1 MPISARSVIQST
13 VAFLLVGFAVLIVI
27 VGMTFWLGER
37 AQVYFDQANGARDM
51 RSAVVELRNA
61 VQTAESGQRGFMF
74 TGNEIYLAPYDTAKA
89 QGQRQLGALQHL
101 LAPFPDTDVP
111 LQRLTALIA
120 EKFDEMDQTITLKRA
135 RRDAEALALFRTN
148 RGKALMD
155 EANVFLSS
163 IIRNADEGLTLGIGQ
178 QRENATRLRWV
189 SIVGGLLIVLV
200 VAGVTATTLRY
211 SQEIAQTRDEVR
223 ILNASLERRVESRTA
238 ELSRARDRAEV
249 LLSEVNHRV
258 ANSLM
263 MVASLVRLQSN
274 AIADKGAKYALSETE
289 SRIRAISEV
298 HKRLYTS
305 GDVRLVALD
314 DYLAGLLKQLEISMR
329 AEGYGAALRSSLEPH
344 QLNTDASVSLGVVLN
359 EWVTNAFKYAYPD
372 GAGEVRVS
380 LKANGKGQGELTVE
394 DHGVGRNSGAV
405 QGTGLGSRLVNA
417 MASNM
422 GAQVQYVDLQP
433 GTSARLTFPLAAA

>member
-1 MPISARSVIQST
+1 
-13 VAFLLVGFAVLIVI
+13 
-27 VGMTFWLGER
+27 
-37 AQVYFDQANGARDM
+37 
-51 RSAVVELRNA
+51 
-61 VQTAESGQRGFMF
+61 
-74 TGNEIYLAPYDTAKA
+74 
-89 QGQRQLGALQHL
+89 
-101 LAPFPDTDVP
+101 
-111 LQRLTALIA
+111 
-120 EKFDEMDQTITLKRA
+120 
-135 RRDAEALALFRTN
+135 
-148 RGKALMD
+148 
-155 EANVFLSS
+155 
-163 IIRNADEGLTLGIGQ
+163 
-178 QRENATRLRWV
+178 
-189 SIVGGLLIVLV
+189 
-200 VAGVTATTLRY
+200 
-211 SQEIAQTRDEVR
+211 
-223 ILNASLERRVESRTA
+223 
-238 ELSRARDRAEV
+238 
-249 LLSEVNHRV
+249 
-258 ANSLM
+258 M

>member
-1 MPISARSVIQST
+1 MPITSRFVIQST
-13 VAFLLVGFAVLIVI
+13 VLLLAVGFLTLVSI
-27 VGMTFWLGER
+27 VGMTIWLNEQ
-37 AQVYFDQANGARDM
+37 AQTYAKVADELRDT
-51 RSAVVELRNA
+51 RVNAVELRNA
-61 VQTAESGQRGFMF
+61 LQGAESSQRGFLVG
-74 TGNEIYLAPYDTAKA
+74 GNEIYLAPYDSAKVLTE
-89 QGQRQLGALQHL
+89 RYLTRLQKSL
-101 LAPFPDTDVP
+101 ELNKDVEP
-111 LQRLTALIA
+111 MLRRLSAVVADKLS
-120 EKFDEMDQTITLKRA
+120 EMDQSIGLKRQLQNS
-135 RRDAEALALFRTN
+135 EALSVFRTN

-274 AIADKGAKYALSETE
+274 AIAVKGAKYALSETE
-289 SRIRAISEV
+289 SRIRAIS
-298 HKRLYTS
+298 
-305 GDVRLVALD
+305 
-314 DYLAGLLKQLEISMR
+314 GLLKQLEISMR

>member
-1 MPISARSVIQST
+1 MPITSRFVIQST
-13 VAFLLVGFAVLIVI
+13 VLLLAVGFLTLVSI
-27 VGMTFWLGER
+27 VGMTIWLNEQ
-37 AQVYFDQANGARDM
+37 AQTYAKVADELRDT
-51 RSAVVELRNA
+51 RVNAVELRNA
-61 VQTAESGQRGFMF
+61 LQGAESSQRGFLVG
-74 TGNEIYLAPYDTAKA
+74 GNEIYLAPYDSAKVLTE
-89 QGQRQLGALQHL
+89 RYLTRLQKSL
-101 LAPFPDTDVP
+101 ELNKDVEP
-111 LQRLTALIA
+111 MLRRLSAVVADKLS
-120 EKFDEMDQTITLKRA
+120 EMDQSIGLKRQLQNS
-135 RRDAEALALFRTN
+135 EALSVFRTN